1 VKAFAPVRVLTA
13 AAAVLIAAA
22 SPCAAAPAP
31 GKDLTAVPPV
41 PTTYHPKKTAWGEP
55 DLSGT
60 WPIDHLN
67 FTPLQRTAAQGD
79 RAFLTDE
86 EYAARVKQL
95 TERAGQ
101 YAAEEKSGKLGMG
114 HWVEVGT
121 PNRRTSLLIV
131 PRNGQLPA
139 QTEEGKRRGKL
150 MRSSYR
156 ADEKTYDWVTD
167 FDTWDRCITRG
178 MPASMFPFNYNNGI
192 RIFQSPG
199 VVAIQLEM
207 VHETRI
213 VPTDGRP
220 SIPVQMKNWL
230 GESRG
235 HWEGGNTLVI
245 ETDHLK
251 AGPSATHAGT
261 WGSPRNN
268 DTPISDQARI
278 VERITMTGPDT
289 MVYEVTYTDPV
300 VFTAPWTAR
309 LDWRRNE
316 KYVLYE
322 YACHEADSQ
331 ISGLITSSRAARA
344 QQAQKLAEAEAPAQP
359 KP

>member
-1 VKAFAPVRVLTA
+1 MRRLCLALIVAAPLFAPVVA
-13 AAAVLIAAA
+13 YAQQ
-22 SPCAAAPAP
+22 
-31 GKDLTAVPPV
+31 KDLVTVPPV
-41 PTTYHPKKTAWGEP
+41 PKTYHPRKTPWGEP
-55 DLSGT
+55 DLRGT

-67 FTPLQRTAAQGD
+67 FTPLQRTPAQGN

-86 EYAARVKQL
+86 EYAARSKQL
-95 TERAGQ
+95 TDRAGQ
-101 YAAEEKSGKLGMG
+101 YADEEKKGKLGMG

-131 PRNGQLPA
+131 PANGQLPP
-139 QTEEGKRRGKL
+139 QTPEGKRRGAL

-156 ADEKTYDWVTD
+156 ADEKSYDWVTD

-192 RIFQSPG
+192 RLFQSPG
-199 VVAIQLEM
+199 VVALQLEM
-207 VHETRI
+207 VHEVRI
-213 VPTDGRP
+213 IPTGGQAALPAPMR
-220 SIPVQMKNWL
+220 NWL

-235 HWEGGNTLVI
+235 HWEGDNTLVI

-251 AGPSATHAGT
+251 PGPSATHAGT

-268 DTPISDQARI
+268 DTPISDEARI

-289 MVYEVTYTDPV
+289 AVYEVTYTDPV

-322 YACHEADSQ
+322 YACHEADVQ
-331 ISGLITSSRAARA
+331 IAGLITSSRAQRA
-344 QQAQKLAEAEAPAQP
+344 QEAAKVQA

>member
-1 VKAFAPVRVLTA
+1 MTKFVVPLLAMA
-13 AAAVLIAAA
+13 IAAA
-22 SPCAAAPAP
+22 SPAAWAQQ
-31 GKDLTAVPPV
+31 KDLVTVPPV
-41 PTTYHPKKTAWGEP
+41 PHAYHPKKTPWGEP
-55 DLSGT
+55 DLRGT

-101 YAAEEKSGKLGMG
+101 YADEEKKGKLGMG

-131 PRNGQLPA
+131 PANGQLPA
-139 QTEEGKRRGKL
+139 QTAEGKRRGKL

-167 FDTWDRCITRG
+167 FDSWDRCITRG

-192 RIFQSPG
+192 RLFQSPG
-199 VVAIQLEM
+199 VVALQLEM

-213 VPTDGRP
+213 IPTDGRP
-220 SIPVQMKNWL
+220 GLPGQVSNWL
-230 GESRG
+230 GVSRG
-235 HWEGGNTLVI
+235 HWEGDTLVI

-251 AGPSATHAGT
+251 SGPSATHAGT

-268 DTPISDQARI
+268 DTPISDEARI

-289 MVYEVTYTDPV
+289 AVYEVTYADPV

-344 QQAQKLAEAEAPAQP
+344 QAAKGQAQAQVWSP
-359 KP
+359 G